1 MDIEQAVKQHLDG
14 LGVPY
19 EMLPCDPE
27 YADTAVFCERYGFP
41 PGQSANT
48 ILVASK
54 RPPGRYAACVVLATT
69 RLDVNRTV
77 RDLLEVKKV
86 SFASAETTREVTAM
100 DIGGVTPFALPD
112 DLPVFVDRRVTEVD
126 WIILGSGTRTSKIK
140 AAPAILTQ
148 MPQVQVIDGLATAQ

>member
-1 MDIEQAVKQHLDG
+1 
-14 LGVPY
+14 
-19 EMLPCDPE
+19 MLPCDPE